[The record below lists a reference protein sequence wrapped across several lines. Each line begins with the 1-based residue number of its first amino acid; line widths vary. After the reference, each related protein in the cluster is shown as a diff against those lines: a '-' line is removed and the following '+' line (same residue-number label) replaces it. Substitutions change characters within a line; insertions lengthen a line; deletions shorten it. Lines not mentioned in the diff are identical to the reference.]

1 MPTAFGN
8 NKANYMTK
16 TSVLATLTSA
26 PISLNMTDVPFTFRP
41 LANDPTKLEY
51 LEIGLDG
58 LTQAKKNQIT
68 ASFIGLSEVTPE
80 DQL

>member
-26 PISLNMTDVPFTFRP
+26 PISLNMTDIPFTFRP
-41 LANDPTKLEY
+41 LQNDPTKLEY
-51 LEIGLDG
+51 LEIGLVG
-58 LTQAKKNQIT
+58 LTNAKKLQIQS
-68 ASFIGLSEVTPE
+68 AFQGLSEVTPE
-80 DQL
+80 DEL